1 MKKILFM
8 LFAAMFSFSGCSSD
22 DDNSENPDMI
32 GKWVKMEVSAKDA
45 NIEKKGSY
53 DYIYVPTDGSSFTLQ
68 VNNYK
73 NWWISSIST
82 QLTPTSDFK
91 LVYYPNHNKTTSD
104 KNWYDFSAKDNQV
117 KCSILKNTSS
127 ETRTIEL
134 SMTAGDIF
142 ETIYIVQA
150 GK

>member
-32 GKWVKMEVSAKDA
+32 GKWEKMEVSAKDA

-73 NWWISSIST
+73 N
-82 QLTPTSDFK
+82 
-91 LVYYPNHNKTTSD
+91 
-104 KNWYDFSAKDNQV
+104 
-117 KCSILKNTSS
+117 SILKNTSS